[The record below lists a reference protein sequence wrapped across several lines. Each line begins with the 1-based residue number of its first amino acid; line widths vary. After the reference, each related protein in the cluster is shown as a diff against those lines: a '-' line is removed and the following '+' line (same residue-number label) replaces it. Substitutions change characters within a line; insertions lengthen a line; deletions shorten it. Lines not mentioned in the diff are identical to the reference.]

1 MTAFEHYFEALKRAL
16 GRADVYDVWPD
27 FEPRFDEREYAWIT
41 LQELGQALLLNCCQ
55 CDGPSDL
62 RHGRCQYCTQK
73 REQIA
78 REAYEKATGRPKHKW
93 NTIVLCRFHAR

>member
-1 MTAFEHYFEALKRAL
+1 MTAFERYFEALKRSLA
-16 GRADVYDVWPD
+16 RADLYDVWPD
-27 FEPRFDEREYAWIT
+27 FEPQYDEQEYAWTT
-41 LQELGQALLLNCCQ
+41 LRGLGEVLMLNCGQ

-62 RHGRCQYCTQK
+62 RHVRCQYCSEK

-78 REAYEKATGRPKHKW
+78 GEAYQKTTGRPKQEW